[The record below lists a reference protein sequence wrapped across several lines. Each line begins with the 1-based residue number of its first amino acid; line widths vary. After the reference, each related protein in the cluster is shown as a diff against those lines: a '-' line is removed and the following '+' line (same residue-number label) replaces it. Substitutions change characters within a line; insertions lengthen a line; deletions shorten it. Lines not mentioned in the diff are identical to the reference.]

1 MLKLKM
7 KNKKVDYEGAYVTL
21 KSITIYFDD

>member
-1 MLKLKM
+1 M
-7 KNKKVDYEGAYVTL
+7 KNKKVDYEGAYVAL